1 MSLRSLRLQKWNQE
15 LVGSREAT
23 GNLAQL
29 VYEVESL
36 ASFPDLTTERQAGLI
51 AVFKVSDVRTIA
63 VFP

>member
-1 MSLRSLRLQKWNQE
+1 M
-15 LVGSREAT
+15 VGSREAT